1 MRYLTSG
8 ESHGPQLTVIVE
20 GVPANIEI
28 KVEDIN
34 KEMFKRQGGYGR
46 GRRMQIEKDTV
57 EIVSGVRNGYTLGS
71 PITMV
76 VTNDDFTHWRK
87 IMGAAPISEEE
98 RENMKRT
105 ITKPRPGHADLVGG
119 MKYNHRD
126 LRNVLERSSA
136 RETAARVAV
145 GALCKVLLQQLDIDI
160 YSRVVEIGGI
170 KDKDFYDSETFKANL
185 DRNDVRVID
194 DSIAQAMRDKIDE
207 AKNEGDSIGGV
218 VQVVVENMPVGVGGY
233 VHYDRKLDGKIAQGV
248 VSINAFKGVSF
259 GEGFKAAEKPGSEI
273 QDEILYNSE
282 IGYYRGSNHLG
293 GLEGGMSNGMPIIVN
308 GVMKPIPT
316 LYKPLNSVDINTKE
330 DFKATIERS
339 DSCAVPAA
347 SIVCEHVVAF
357 EIAKALLE
365 EFQSNHI
372 EQLKQQIIERR
383 QLNIEF

>member
-20 GVPANIEI
+20 GVPANLEI

-87 IMGAAPISEEE
+87 IMGAAPISDEE

-145 GALCKVLLQQLDIDI
+145 GALCKVLLEQLDIEI

-194 DSIAQAMRDKIDE
+194 DGIAQAMRDKIDE
-207 AKNEGDSIGGV
+207 AKNDGDSIGGV
-218 VQVVVENMPVGVGGY
+218 VQVVVENMPVGIGSY
-233 VHYDRKLDGKIAQGV
+233 VHYDRKLDGRIAQGV

-273 QDEILYNSE
+273 QDEILYNTE
-282 IGYYRGSNHLG
+282 LGYYRGSNHLG

-372 EQLKQQIIERR
+372 EQLQQQIADRR
-383 QLNIEF
+383 QLNVEF

>member
-218 VQVVVENMPVGVGGY
+218 VQVVVENMPVGVGSY
-233 VHYDRKLDGKIAQGV
+233 VHYDCKLDGKIAQGV

-372 EQLKQQIIERR
+372 EQLQQQIADRR
-383 QLNIEF
+383 QLNVEF

>member
-218 VQVVVENMPVGVGGY
+218 VQVVVENMPVGVGSY

-330 DFKATIERS
+330 DFKATIERY

-372 EQLKQQIIERR
+372 EQLQQQIADRR
-383 QLNIEF
+383 QLNVEF

>member
-160 YSRVVEIGGI
+160 YSRVVEIGELKI
-170 KDKDFYDSETFKANL
+170 KIF
-185 DRNDVRVID
+185 
-194 DSIAQAMRDKIDE
+194 M
-207 AKNEGDSIGGV
+207 
-218 VQVVVENMPVGVGGY
+218 
-233 VHYDRKLDGKIAQGV
+233 
-248 VSINAFKGVSF
+248 
-259 GEGFKAAEKPGSEI
+259 I
-273 QDEILYNSE
+273 QK
-282 IGYYRGSNHLG
+282 H
-293 GLEGGMSNGMPIIVN
+293 
-308 GVMKPIPT
+308 
-316 LYKPLNSVDINTKE
+316 
-330 DFKATIERS
+330 
-339 DSCAVPAA
+339 
-347 SIVCEHVVAF
+347 
-357 EIAKALLE
+357 
-365 EFQSNHI
+365 
-372 EQLKQQIIERR
+372 LKQILIVMM
-383 QLNIEF
+383 FV

>member
-20 GVPANIEI
+20 GVPANLEI

-87 IMGAAPISEEE
+87 IMGAAPISDEE

-145 GALCKVLLQQLDIDI
+145 GALCKVLLEQLDIEI

-207 AKNEGDSIGGV
+207 AKNDGDSIGGV
-218 VQVVVENMPVGVGGY
+218 VQVVVENMPVGVGSY
-233 VHYDRKLDGKIAQGV
+233 VHYDRKLDGRIAQGV

-273 QDEILYNSE
+273 QDEILYNTE
-282 IGYYRGSNHLG
+282 LGYYRGSNHLG

-383 QLNIEF
+383 QLNIKF

>member
-20 GVPANIEI
+20 GIPANLEI

-218 VQVVVENMPVGVGGY
+218 VQVVVKNMPVGVGSY

-372 EQLKQQIIERR
+372 EQLQQQIADRR
-383 QLNIEF
+383 QLNVEF

>member
-20 GVPANIEI
+20 GVPANLEI

-87 IMGAAPISEEE
+87 IMGAAPISDEE

-145 GALCKVLLQQLDIDI
+145 GALCKFLLEQLDIEI

-194 DSIAQAMRDKIDE
+194 DGIAQAMRDKIDE
-207 AKNEGDSIGGV
+207 AKNDGDSIGGV
-218 VQVVVENMPVGVGGY
+218 VQVVVENMPVGVGSY
-233 VHYDRKLDGKIAQGV
+233 VHYDRKLDGRIAQGV

-273 QDEILYNSE
+273 QDEILYNTE
-282 IGYYRGSNHLG
+282 LGYYRGSNHLG

-357 EIAKALLE
+357 EVAKALLE

>member
-20 GVPANIEI
+20 GIPANLEI

-87 IMGAAPISEEE
+87 IMGAAPISDEE

-145 GALCKVLLQQLDIDI
+145 GALCKVLLEQLDIEI
-160 YSRVVEIGGI
+160 HSRVVEIGGI

-194 DSIAQAMRDKIDE
+194 DGIAQAMRDKIDE
-207 AKNEGDSIGGV
+207 AKNDGDSIGGV
-218 VQVVVENMPVGVGGY
+218 VQVVVENMPVGVGSY
-233 VHYDRKLDGKIAQGV
+233 VHYDRKLDGRIAQGV

-273 QDEILYNSE
+273 QDEILYNTE
-282 IGYYRGSNHLG
+282 LGYYRGSNHLG

>member
-20 GVPANIEI
+20 GVPANLEI

-87 IMGAAPISEEE
+87 IMGAAPISDEE

-145 GALCKVLLQQLDIDI
+145 GALCKVLLEQLDIEI

-194 DSIAQAMRDKIDE
+194 DGIAQAMRDKIDE
-207 AKNEGDSIGGV
+207 AKNDGDSIGGV
-218 VQVVVENMPVGVGGY
+218 VQVVVENMPVGVGSY
-233 VHYDRKLDGKIAQGV
+233 VHYDRKLDGRIAQGV

-273 QDEILYNSE
+273 QDEILYNTE
-282 IGYYRGSNHLG
+282 LGYYRGSNHLG
-293 GLEGGMSNGMPIIVN
+293 GLEGGMSSGMPIIVN

-357 EIAKALLE
+357 EVAKALLE

>member
-20 GVPANIEI
+20 GVPANLEI

-87 IMGAAPISEEE
+87 IMGAAPISDEE

-145 GALCKVLLQQLDIDI
+145 GALCKVLLEQLDIEI

-194 DSIAQAMRDKIDE
+194 DGIAQAMRDKIYE
-207 AKNEGDSIGGV
+207 AKNDGDSIGGV
-218 VQVVVENMPVGVGGY
+218 VQVVVENMPVGVGSY
-233 VHYDRKLDGKIAQGV
+233 VHYDRKLDGRIAQGV

-273 QDEILYNSE
+273 QDEILYNTE
-282 IGYYRGSNHLG
+282 LGYYRGSNHLG

-357 EIAKALLE
+357 EVAKALLE

>member
-20 GVPANIEI
+20 GIPANLEI

-218 VQVVVENMPVGVGGY
+218 VQVVVENMPVGVGSY
-233 VHYDRKLDGKIAQGV
+233 VHYDCKLDGKIAQGV

-372 EQLKQQIIERR
+372 EQLQQQIADRR

>member
-57 EIVSGVRNGYTLGS
+57 EIVSGVRNSYTLGS

-218 VQVVVENMPVGVGGY
+218 VQVVVENMPVGVGSY

-372 EQLKQQIIERR
+372 EQLQQQIADRR
-383 QLNIEF
+383 QLNVEF

>member
-20 GVPANIEI
+20 GVPANLEI

-57 EIVSGVRNGYTLGS
+57 EIVSGVRNGYALGS

-87 IMGAAPISEEE
+87 IMGAAPISDEE

-145 GALCKVLLQQLDIDI
+145 GALCKVLLEQLDIEI

-194 DSIAQAMRDKIDE
+194 DGIAQAMRDKIDE
-207 AKNEGDSIGGV
+207 AKNDGDSIGGV
-218 VQVVVENMPVGVGGY
+218 VQVVVENMPVGVGSY
-233 VHYDRKLDGKIAQGV
+233 VHYDRKLDGRIAQGV

-273 QDEILYNSE
+273 QDEILYNTE
-282 IGYYRGSNHLG
+282 LGYYRGSNHLG

-372 EQLKQQIIERR
+372 EQLQQQIADRR
-383 QLNIEF
+383 QLNVEF

>member
-20 GVPANIEI
+20 GVPANLEV

-87 IMGAAPISEEE
+87 IMGAAPISDDE

-145 GALCKVLLQQLDIDI
+145 GALCKVLLEQLDIEI

-194 DSIAQAMRDKIDE
+194 DGIAQAMHDKIDE
-207 AKNEGDSIGGV
+207 AKNDGDSIGGV
-218 VQVVVENMPVGVGGY
+218 VQVVVENMPVGVGSY
-233 VHYDRKLDGKIAQGV
+233 VHYDRKLDGRIAQGV

-273 QDEILYNSE
+273 QDEILYNTE
-282 IGYYRGSNHLG
+282 LGYYRGSNHLG

>member
-20 GVPANIEI
+20 GVPANLEI

-87 IMGAAPISEEE
+87 IMGAAPISDEE

-145 GALCKVLLQQLDIDI
+145 GALCKVLLEQLDIEI

-194 DSIAQAMRDKIDE
+194 DGIAQAMRDKIDE
-207 AKNEGDSIGGV
+207 AKNDGDSIGGV
-218 VQVVVENMPVGVGGY
+218 VQVVVENMPVGVGSY
-233 VHYDRKLDGKIAQGV
+233 VHYDRKLDGRIAQGV

-273 QDEILYNSE
+273 QDGILYNTE
-282 IGYYRGSNHLG
+282 LGYYRGSNHLG

-372 EQLKQQIIERR
+372 EQLQQQIADRR
-383 QLNIEF
+383 QLNVEF

>member
-20 GVPANIEI
+20 GIPANLEI

-218 VQVVVENMPVGVGGY
+218 VQVVVENMPVGVGSY

-248 VSINAFKGVSF
+248 VNINAFKGVSF

-372 EQLKQQIIERR
+372 EQLQQQIADRR
-383 QLNIEF
+383 QLNVEF

>member
-20 GVPANIEI
+20 GIPANLEI

-218 VQVVVENMPVGVGGY
+218 VQVVVENMPVSVGSY
-233 VHYDRKLDGKIAQGV
+233 VHYDRKLDGRIAQGV

-372 EQLKQQIIERR
+372 EQLQQQIADRR
-383 QLNIEF
+383 QLNVEF

>member
-20 GVPANIEI
+20 GVPANLEI

-87 IMGAAPISEEE
+87 IMGAAPISDEE

-145 GALCKVLLQQLDIDI
+145 GALCKVLLEQLDIEI

-194 DSIAQAMRDKIDE
+194 DGIAQAMRDKIDE
-207 AKNEGDSIGGV
+207 AKNDGDSIGGV
-218 VQVVVENMPVGVGGY
+218 VQVVVENMPVGVGSY
-233 VHYDRKLDGKIAQGV
+233 VHYHRKLDGRIAQGV

-273 QDEILYNSE
+273 QDEILYNTE
-282 IGYYRGSNHLG
+282 LGYYRGSNHLG

-372 EQLKQQIIERR
+372 EQLQQQIADRR
-383 QLNIEF
+383 QLNVEF